1 MKSVII
7 VGAGIVGLMCAV
19 RLAKI
24 GARVTVLEAHDENT
38 SVWGPTASASAAGML
53 SPFTETHSTHEGLA
67 LASLDL
73 WRAWREGAAWAD
85 AVRFEGAIVL
95 GGSADGAG
103 HIVARAQ
110 AAGREAHLLSASQFR
125 KRSGF
130 AGNVEHAVFLV
141 EEGLAEP
148 LRALSGL
155 VMEARAHGVLV
166 NFKQDVLSLTGR
178 SVETYSAANSG
189 STSGTNSGTK
199 SGARSET
206 KFEAD
211 IIVLA
216 PGVWATPELMEIAP
230 ALKHVRPAKGCL
242 APVSLQ
248 HVLAPN
254 LHGPDFYLVQ
264 QHNQVVLGS
273 TMDFDRT
280 DRVVDP
286 RQLEA
291 LFAAAEAALPG
302 EVRPAGKPW
311 TGIRP
316 MSPDGWPMIGPSGD
330 VLIAAGHSRNGWLLA
345 PITAEI
351 ITAYVMGAAIPP
363 EWAALSPD
371 RFETP

>member
-53 SPFTETHSTHEGLA
+53 SPFTETLSGHQGLA

-85 AVRFEGAIVL
+85 AVRFDGAIVL
-95 GGSADGAG
+95 ATSADSAAE
-103 HIVARAQ
+103 IVTRAQ
-110 AAGREAHLLSASQFR
+110 AAGREAQLLSASQFR

-130 AGNVEHAVFLV
+130 SANIEHAVFLA

-166 NFKQDVLSLTGR
+166 NFKQDVLSLTRGA
-178 SVETYSAANSG
+178 VETYQ
-189 STSGTNSGTK
+189 
-199 SGARSET
+199 GAR
-206 KFEAD
+206 FEAD
-211 IIVLA
+211 LIVLA
-216 PGVWATPELMEIAP
+216 PGVWATAELMEAAP
-230 ALKHVRPAKGCL
+230 ALKRVRPAKGCL
-242 APVSLQ
+242 APVGLQ
-248 HVLAPN
+248 HALAPN
-254 LHGPDFYLVQ
+254 LHGSGFYIAQ

-280 DRVVDP
+280 DRSVDP
-286 RQLEA
+286 SAGRS
-291 LFAAAEAALPG
+291 AARRRRG
-302 EVRPAGKPW
+302 
-311 TGIRP
+311 
-316 MSPDGWPMIGPSGD
+316 
-330 VLIAAGHSRNGWLLA
+330 
-345 PITAEI
+345 
-351 ITAYVMGAAIPP
+351 GAARRDPP
-363 EWAALSPD
+363 GRQTLD
-371 RFETP
+371 RRPSDVA